1 MVGFYSQQGVFES
14 IKNVGN
20 IRLALNMKAKKL
32 VVAKNSQ
39 QHKLT
44 LSHSN
49 LFDVTHSL
57 FLCNLILSFP
67 S

>member
-32 VVAKNSQ
+32 VVAKTAN
-39 QHKLT
+39 
-44 LSHSN
+44 N
-49 LFDVTHSL
+49 I
-57 FLCNLILSFP
+57 N
-67 S
+67 